1 MENEIEKYAGILD
14 FLKNFVIGLGGSKKK
29 KPSGDEEQ
37 EGLEVGS
44 DEEAPQSQETP
55 APSVEDVQQAPVQT
69 QDQQTY
75 APVDLSGYSNIEGL
89 LPEETYNALPSTED
103 VMLNTIPEGYE
114 EVVNDFYPVILDYN
128 VFASTS
134 DISFDALSYMG
145 AMGLGATEVEW
156 VLGRES
162 LSDEEK
168 HKMDYHSC
176 KCDANNGNT
185 FSINDI
191 LQESI
196 RYANEKRFSPP
207 APLYAMAGHPNC
219 QCSLLIR
226 KTHNFPSLDSIPD
239 TCPGLPKT
247 SDINRLRDIKNTIWN
262 NIPDTI
268 YINAKTYP
276 PLHISTKTA
285 FTYNREHIEKYARH
299 LSEFHDKYAVTYSKP
314 MVVNVNCISI
324 LDYGFWTPINAGY
337 VGMLIGIIGKK
348 GVIYISELGY
358 EVKLSLEALTP
369 IGSLTEATNQS
380 DKDTH
385 FVLCDGKMC
394 VLHSKTSDGYRVY
407 NPESRSIEDV
417 KQFTKLTFKSH

>member
-1 MENEIEKYAGILD
+1 MGNDIEKYAGILD
-14 FLKNFVIGLGGSKKK
+14 FLKNFIIGLGGSKKK
-29 KPSGDEEQ
+29 QPDENEDQ
-37 EGLEVGS
+37 EGVEVENGTPV
-44 DEEAPQSQETP
+44 PQSQDVPDSNVENTQQV
-55 APSVEDVQQAPVQT
+55 SVQP

-75 APVDLSGYSNIEGL
+75 APVDLSGYSNIEGI

-128 VFASTS
+128 VFVSTS

-247 SDINRLRDIKNTIWN
+247 SDINRLREVKNNIWN
-262 NIPDTI
+262 NIPDTL

-276 PLHISTKTA
+276 PLHISTRTA
-285 FTYNREHIEKYARH
+285 FTYNRDHIEKYAKK
-299 LSEFHDKYAVTYSKP
+299 LEEFSSKYAISYNKP
-314 MVVNVNCISI
+314 MMVNVNCISI
-324 LDYGFWTPINAGY
+324 LDYGFWIPINAGY
-337 VGMLIGIIGKK
+337 VGMLVGILGKK
-348 GVIYISELGY
+348 GVIYISEIGY
-358 EVKLSLEALTP
+358 EVKLPLDNLVP
-369 IGSLTEATNQS
+369 IKSLTEADNQS

-385 FVLCDGKMC
+385 FVLCDGKIR
-394 VLHSKTSDGYRVY
+394 VLHSKTPKGYKVY
-407 NPESRSIEDV
+407 NPESRSLEDV
-417 KQFTKLTFKSH
+417 TQFTKLTFKS